1 MRISELFWHA
11 SPAEIKNGYI
21 DAGPEYVCLLCGE
34 RIEKG
39 LVYPGDGIFY
49 EDQRYMQV
57 PYRGKSWPMFDYLVQ
72 LDKRGYRPY
81 RAPEKP
87 LAAFLS
93 REKRSGSSK
102 RNEYRQCLNY
112 SQPQVLCSKKKER
125 QAKVFLALMELLRE
139 KNRPSPV
146 SAPSQ
151 KTGVVDNARAEN
163 DKIIKKYFPE
173 GRGGK
178 LIHLATKDKY
188 RRVVL
193 REISNR
199 FEQDVIYSEKEVNEI
214 LHTAYED
221 YVTLRRLLIEYGF
234 LDRLPD
240 GSQYWL
246 KGEPTGMGEEAMDRK
261 KELKQQYKEIKT
273 EGGVYQIRNKENQ
286 KIYVDSLPNL
296 KSMNGRLMM
305 LRAGRHK
312 NRELQ
317 EDFNKYGEEAFVFE
331 VLEVLEE
338 KEEGFFDRAEELKNL
353 EAKWINKLQPFG
365 ERGYNR
371 PKK

>member
-1 MRISELFWHA
+1 MKASELFWHA

-21 DAGPEYVCLLCGE
+21 DTGQEYVCLLCGE
-34 RIEKG
+34 KIEKG

-49 EDQRYMQV
+49 EAQRYIQV
-57 PYRGKSWPMFDYLVQ
+57 HIEENHGQVFDYLIQ
-72 LDKRGYRPY
+72 LDKRVTGLTEHQKKLLQLFYQGKSDL
-81 RAPEKP
+81 EVQK
-87 LAAFLS
+87 
-93 REKRSGSSK
+93 EMGIGSVSTI
-102 RNEYRQCLNY
+102 RNHRF
-112 SQPQVLCSKKKER
+112 VLKEKER

-146 SAPSQ
+146 QAPSQ
-151 KTGVVDNARAEN
+151 KTGVVDNTRAEN

-173 GRGGK
+173 GREGK
-178 LIHLATKDKY
+178 LIQLPMKDKF

-193 REISNR
+193 KEISNR
-199 FEQDVIYSEKEVNEI
+199 FEQNVVYSEKEVNEI
-214 LHTAYED
+214 LQTVHED

-246 KGEPTGMGEEAMDRK
+246 KGESTGRVEENMDRK
-261 KELKQQYKEIKT
+261 KELKQQYKEMKV
-273 EGGVYQIRNKENQ
+273 EGGVYQIRNTVNQ
-286 KIYVDSLPNL
+286 KVFIDSLPNL

-305 LRAGRHK
+305 LRAGSHK

-338 KEEGFFDRAEELKNL
+338 KEEGFFDRAEELKKL
-353 EAKWINKLQPFG
+353 EAKWIAQVQPFG

-371 PKK
+371 PKR